1 MKTLTVLILV
11 TLCYAA
17 YNLLVKVS
25 TSHVTSLQTPPILAT
40 ICLQATALLVSLGY
54 LIYLSRQSVS
64 VALPTRAWLWA
75 AGAGLCIGIAEV
87 LYFYLF
93 RGFENE
99 KQISASTAIPFI
111 VGGTIVVAVTL
122 SWVLFRETLTRGQWA
137 GVGFSLLGMIM
148 LAVNSGQ

>member
-1 MKTLTVLILV
+1 MKTLIVLVLV

-25 TSHVTSLQTPPILAT
+25 TSHITSPETPPILAT
-40 ICLQATALLVSLGY
+40 IALQVTALLVSLSY
-54 LIYLSRQSVS
+54 LAFLGRQSVS
-64 VALPTRAWLWA
+64 VALPTRAWLWG

-99 KQISASTAIPFI
+99 RQISASTAIPFV

-137 GVGFSLLGMIM
+137 GVGFSLFGMIL
-148 LAVNSGQ
+148 LATSSSH